1 MVRVI
6 LIMLLGFV
14 IISCFPSPYYRL
26 ADGRKVVK
34 SKYKNI
40 KYFDANIFNEID
52 VNFLYKKV
60 DYYMADKN
68 YKKLRDIGKDVE
80 RSIQFYKNGR
90 VRFFSFGYTDPNPEI
105 TGRRGVIYKKNGK
118 IKIDAQ
124 FGNQSGDVYKGT
136 YSVKIEGDYIYLR
149 RFQKVFFSESSEL
162 LCFVYKKSDEK
173 VPEDWKKYDADW

>member
-1 MVRVI
+1 MVKIIITLLLCTI
-6 LIMLLGFV
+6 LY
-14 IISCFPSPYYRL
+14 SCSAPYYRL
-26 ADGRKVVK
+26 ADGRKVIK

-68 YKKLRDIGKDVE
+68 YKKLRDIGEDVE

-105 TGRRGVIYKKNGK
+105 TGSRGIIYKKNGK
-118 IKIDAQ
+118 IKIDTQ
-124 FGNQSGDVYKGT
+124 FANQGGTISKGS
-136 YSVKIEGDYIYLR
+136 YSVKIEGDYI
-149 RFQKVFFSESSEL
+149 FL
-162 LCFVYKKSDEK
+162 LDDNFLVPRNEYICFVYKKSDEK
-173 VPEDWKKYDADW
+173 IPEEWKKYPSDW

>member
-1 MVRVI
+1 MVKIIITLLLCTI
-6 LIMLLGFV
+6 LY
-14 IISCFPSPYYRL
+14 SCSAPYYRL
-26 ADGRKVVK
+26 ADGRKVIK

-68 YKKLRDIGKDVE
+68 ISIKVF
-80 RSIQFYKNGR
+80 IQFYENGR

-105 TGRRGVIYKKNGK
+105 TGRRGIIYKKNGK

-136 YSVKIEGDYIYLR
+136 YSVKIEGDYI
-149 RFQKVFFSESSEL
+149 FL
-162 LCFVYKKSDEK
+162 LDDNFLVPRNEYICFVYKKSDEK
-173 VPEDWKKYDADW
+173 IPEEWKKYAADW